1 MIDLKPYPLNIAPLP
16 FTLNLKHMTLLAVGI
31 NYNTAPVSIRERL
44 SFPAEILNSSLQELW
59 RVKEISEAAILST
72 CNRTEFY
79 CTSSTANKQVLID
92 WVARSKQISA
102 ADFTPYLYCYTDS
115 ELIRHMFRVAC
126 GLDSM
131 ILGEPQILGQMKT
144 AYQAAYEAGT
154 LGKRLGKLFQHT
166 FTAAKKVRTDTA
178 IGSSPVSV
186 AFAAVQLAQQIFDK
200 LSEQTALLIGAGE
213 TIELAARHLSQQ
225 GIGRI
230 IIANRTYDKAHAL
243 AMQFNGYAIALSE
256 LPVHLAEA
264 DIVISSTASQL
275 PILGKG
281 RVESALKKR
290 KHKPM
295 FMVDLAVPRDIEAEV
310 EQLRDVYLYT
320 IDDLQN
326 TIDQNMNSRRQAAEQ
341 AEEIIDTQVDYF
353 LVWLRAQSAQSTIQD
368 YRNQA
373 QQARDEAL
381 QKALSLLKSGVP
393 AEQALNRLAHSLTN
407 KLIHTPSTQIKAAA
421 ENERHD
427 LIAAAREI
435 FKLTNS

>member
-1 MIDLKPYPLNIAPLP
+1 MK
-16 FTLNLKHMTLLAVGI
+16 FLAVGI

-44 SFPAEILNSSLQELW
+44 AFPADHLQSALQDLWQVNEIN
-59 RVKEISEAAILST
+59 EAAILST

-79 CTSSTANKQVLID
+79 CATTANQDVLID
-92 WVARSKQISA
+92 WVVRNKNIEASEFA
-102 ADFTPYLYCYTDS
+102 PYLYSYADKSVC
-115 ELIRHMFRVAC
+115 RHIFRVAC

-144 AYQAAYEAGT
+144 AYQAASEAGT

-230 IIANRTYDKAHAL
+230 IIANRTYDKAHTL

-256 LPVHLAEA
+256 LPNHLAEA

-320 IDDLQN
+320 VDDLQH
-326 TIDQNMNSRRQAAEQ
+326 TITQNMNSRRLAAEQ

-353 LVWLRAQSAQSTIQD
+353 LAWLRAQSAQSTIKD
-368 YRNQA
+368 YRTQA
-373 QQARDEAL
+373 QQTRDEVL
-381 QKALSLLKSGVP
+381 QKALASLKNGVS
-393 AEQALNRLAHSLTN
+393 AEEVLNRLAHSLTN
-407 KLIHTPSTQIKAAA
+407 KLTHTPSTQIRIAA

-427 LIAAAREI
+427 LIAAAQEI
-435 FKLTNS
+435 FKLNSSSN

>member
-1 MIDLKPYPLNIAPLP
+1 
-16 FTLNLKHMTLLAVGI
+16 MTLLAVGI

-44 SFPAEILNSSLQELW
+44 AFPAEILESSLQELW
-59 RVKEISEAAILST
+59 HLREISEAAILST

-79 CTSSTANKQVLID
+79 CKASTANKQILID
-92 WVARSKQISA
+92 WVAESRNIDPA
-102 ADFTPYLYCYTDS
+102 ELTPYLYCHTDS
-115 ELIRHMFRVAC
+115 QLIRHMFRVAC

-154 LGKRLGKLFQHT
+154 LGKQLGKLFQYT
-166 FTAAKKVRTDTA
+166 FSAAKKVRTDTA

-230 IIANRTYDKAHAL
+230 IVANRTYDKAHTL
-243 AMQFNGYAIALSE
+243 ASQFNGYAIALSE
-256 LPVHLAEA
+256 LPTHLAEA

-281 RVESALKKR
+281 SVESAIKKR
-290 KHKPM
+290 KHKPV

-341 AEEIIDTQVDYF
+341 AEEIIDTQVGYF
-353 LVWLRAQSAQSTIQD
+353 LAWLRSQGAQSTIRD
-368 YRNQA
+368 YRFQA
-373 QQARDEAL
+373 EQMRDEAL
-381 QKALSLLKSGVP
+381 QKALALLKNGTSP
-393 AEQALNRLAHSLTN
+393 EETLSRLAYSLTN
-407 KLIHTPSTQIKAAA
+407 KLIHTPSIQIREAG

-427 LIAAAREI
+427 LVAAAREI
-435 FKLTNS
+435 FKLKQTQ

>member
-1 MIDLKPYPLNIAPLP
+1 
-16 FTLNLKHMTLLAVGI
+16 MTFLAVGI
-31 NYNTAPVSIRERL
+31 NYNTAPVSVRERL
-44 SFPAEILNSSLQELW
+44 SFPADILESSLKELW
-59 RVKEISEAAILST
+59 KLTDISEAAILST

-79 CTSSTANKQVLID
+79 CTTHSDNQQILID
-92 WVARSKQISA
+92 WVAENKQINAS
-102 ADFTPYLYCYTDS
+102 DFAPYLYCHTDS
-115 ELIRHMFRVAC
+115 SVFRHIFRVAC

-131 ILGEPQILGQMKT
+131 VLGEPQILGQMKT
-144 AYQAAYEAGT
+144 AYQAAYDAGT

-213 TIELAARHLSQQ
+213 TIELAARHLTQQ

-243 AMQFNGYAIALSE
+243 ATQFNGYAISLSE
-256 LPVHLAEA
+256 LPMHLAEA

-281 RVESALKKR
+281 RVESALKIR

-310 EQLRDVYLYT
+310 EQLQDVYLYT
-320 IDDLQN
+320 VDDLQH
-326 TIDQNMNSRRQAAEQ
+326 TIDQNMNSRRLAAAQ

-353 LVWLRAQSAQSTIQD
+353 MAWLRAQGAQSVILE
-368 YRNQA
+368 YRTQA
-373 QQARDEAL
+373 EQSRDEAL
-381 QKALSLLKSGVP
+381 QKALSLLNSGVS
-393 AEQALNRLAHSLTN
+393 AEEVLYRLAHNLTN
-407 KLIHTPSTQIKAAA
+407 KLIHTPSTQIRAAA
-421 ENERHD
+421 ENERHE
-427 LIAAAREI
+427 LITAAREI
-435 FKLTNS
+435 FKLPTSK

>member
-1 MIDLKPYPLNIAPLP
+1 MALACFHLRRIR
-16 FTLNLKHMTLLAVGI
+16 MTLLALGI
-31 NYNTAPVSIRERL
+31 NYNTAPVAIREQL
-44 SFPAEILNSSLQELW
+44 AFPADVLPNALQDLLRLNEI
-59 RVKEISEAAILST
+59 REAAILST

-79 CTSSTANKQVLID
+79 CRTKSGNQNLLID
-92 WVARSKQISA
+92 WIAEHKQLA
-102 ADFTPYLYCYTDS
+102 VCDLTPYLYCHTDS

-144 AYQAAYEAGT
+144 AYQTACDAGT
-154 LGKRLGKLFQHT
+154 IGKLLGKLFQHT

-213 TIELAARHLSQQ
+213 TIELTARHLSQQ

-230 IIANRTYDKAHAL
+230 IIANRTFEKAHAL
-243 AMQFNGYAIALSE
+243 AEQFNGYAISLAE
-256 LPVHLAEA
+256 MPNHLAEA

-290 KHKPM
+290 KRKPM

-310 EQLRDVYLYT
+310 EQLADVYLYT
-320 IDDLQN
+320 VDDLQY
-326 TIDQNMNSRRQAAEQ
+326 TIEQNMNSRRQAAEQ
-341 AEEIIDTQVDYF
+341 AEEIIDTQVDHF
-353 LVWLRAQSAQSTIQD
+353 LAWLRAQDAQSLIKT
-368 YRNQA
+368 YRSQA
-373 QQARDEAL
+373 EVFRDDVL
-381 QKALSLLKSGVP
+381 QKALTSLNNGTS
-393 AEQALNRLAHSLTN
+393 AEVALQRLAHTLTN
-407 KLIHTPSTQIKAAA
+407 KLIHTPSTQLRVAA

-427 LIAAAREI
+427 LLESALEI
-435 FKLTNS
+435 FQLNPSQQ